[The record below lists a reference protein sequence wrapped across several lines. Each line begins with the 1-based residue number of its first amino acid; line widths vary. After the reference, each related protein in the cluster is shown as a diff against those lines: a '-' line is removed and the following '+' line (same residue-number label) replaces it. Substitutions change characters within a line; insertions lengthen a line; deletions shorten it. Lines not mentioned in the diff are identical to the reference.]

1 MGGRRALS
9 DSKRSRPGREWKKL
23 THRTERAECKIAL
36 RDAIAEAE
44 NMIADAIV
52 ESKGAN

>member
-44 NMIADAIV
+44 SMIADVIV
-52 ESKGAN
+52 EPKGAH